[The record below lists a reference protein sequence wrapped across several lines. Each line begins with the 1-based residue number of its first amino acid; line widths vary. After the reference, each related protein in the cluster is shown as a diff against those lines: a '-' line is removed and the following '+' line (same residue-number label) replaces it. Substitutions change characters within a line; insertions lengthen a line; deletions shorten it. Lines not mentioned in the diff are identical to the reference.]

1 MKEKKEN
8 RAEKKKET
16 REISNDPPE
25 NQVVNVST
33 TYTKPTMKPK
43 EKEKDDIE
51 RKGLDRGEVVHNK
64 ERYQF
69 LIGIKSRHRQNKT
82 KS

>member
-8 RAEKKKET
+8 MAEKKKET

-25 NQVVNVST
+25 NQAVNVST

-43 EKEKDDIE
+43 EKEKDDKE
-51 RKGLDRGEVVHNK
+51 ENK
-64 ERYQF
+64 ELGTGTTIDF
-69 LIGIKSRHRQNKT
+69 LLDLKNRWDRT
-82 KS
+82 F